1 EHPLIDGLRA
11 EAGAAIIV
19 VVEGETATVSR
30 FVPGQSDQSLET
42 RAAVEPVIRGIVALG
57 GSYPDTVQFL
67 QQASS
72 RRGLRSRLA
81 FDAIPSEFDG
91 RESIHEEAS
100 ARSREIA
107 DVRDDA
113 AAADERPDEQR

>member
-1 EHPLIDGLRA
+1 
-11 EAGAAIIV
+11 
-19 VVEGETATVSR
+19 
-30 FVPGQSDQSLET
+30 
-42 RAAVEPVIRGIVALG
+42 
-57 GSYPDTVQFL
+57 VQFL

-107 DVRDDA
+107 DVRDDD